1 MTFIGDCRPTKRI
14 GIEEL
19 DGCINLFTQKLDEIM
34 ENGGATDE
42 LYMGAL
48 VALETVRNGRF
59 EYPHEFMAVFDNRIN
74 ELQGLE
80 VSDGSISADSR
91 A

>member
-1 MTFIGDCRPTKRI
+1 MTFIGDYRPTKRI

-34 ENGGATDE
+34 ENGEATDE

-48 VALETVRNGRF
+48 IALETIRGSRF
-59 EYPHEFMAVFDNRIN
+59 EYPHEFMAVFDNRVR
-74 ELQGLE
+74 ELEGGE
-80 VSDGSISADSR
+80 
-91 A
+91 